1 MTQWK
6 NRSTSVFCVLVNTE
20 VETKCHFHNIMSYQV
35 LYSVPL
41 LLLVIIAA
49 LDAADKALLA
59 ASFPVLERTLHLDVE
74 ALGYFSLFTNLSY
87 ALSLPFWGWLVHRYT
102 IHNAHN
108 ILSASCLVWG
118 LASLGIAASGDVVS
132 AQAVFRS
139 ITGAALASILPLT
152 QTLLVELVPA
162 ALRGRAF
169 GIMGLMERAAATLAV
184 AAVVWLQ
191 DDWKT
196 PYVVVGLVSIAMAF
210 LSRERL
216 RLQQNSINSEGDDG
230 KVSEGTIMGLW
241 QIVKRIVRIPA
252 FACLV
257 GQGVTGAVPWEMMS
271 FLLLLLDWKGFTKK
285 QIVIIQFS
293 TGVSATIGG
302 ALGGVLGD
310 LFVERY
316 SMGRIGVAFVS
327 VVGGIVFYG
336 LFIFADSFFWA
347 VLWSNMFH
355 LWGTWTTAAANRP
368 ICAELARN
376 PSERAQIV
384 AAWILLEKTS
394 GAIFGAPLVGYLTK
408 HMMVRANSDEQLEP
422 REKAAILAL
431 NLFGLSSFF
440 WALCSVFWILMAAFM
455 RRSDTH
461 DRFEMK
467 ALV

>member
-6 NRSTSVFCVLVNTE
+6 NRSTSVFCVFVNTDSE

-316 SMGRIGVAFVS
+316 SMGRIGV
-327 VVGGIVFYG
+327 
-336 LFIFADSFFWA
+336 L
-347 VLWSNMFH
+347 
-355 LWGTWTTAAANRP
+355 
-368 ICAELARN
+368 
-376 PSERAQIV
+376 
-384 AAWILLEKTS
+384 
-394 GAIFGAPLVGYLTK
+394 
-408 HMMVRANSDEQLEP
+408 
-422 REKAAILAL
+422 
-431 NLFGLSSFF
+431 
-440 WALCSVFWILMAAFM
+440 
-455 RRSDTH
+455 
-461 DRFEMK
+461 
-467 ALV
+467 